1 MTKKEINEIKS
12 LFDTIQDC
20 GILTLAG
27 CYVDGEKKKVKTFNE
42 MFYNIPEEEMY
53 KYLEIFRKTLSGTP
67 GKNLVDASF
76 VSKDDGSKDLGKESG
91 KGLLKLLRDTEL
103 KDEALLD
110 SFYDKVIENYNYVGN
125 YLILLIYQAYDVP
138 GTTSDGI
145 EMDDA
150 SEEVFKYILCSICPM
165 KLTKPGLGFDDT
177 VGEIHTLKQIFAV
190 ELPENGFLFPEFN
203 ERSADDNAVLY
214 SSRRTDYMQDALLSN
229 VLDVTMTLPAKQ
241 QKDGFTELVTDVLGE
256 ESNFETILSI
266 QENLRETIRDKKN
279 EAAGETVFLDKNTM
293 RNVFEKSGVSDE
305 RLNRFDKKYDEQFD
319 MKKIRDRQIDS
330 EIVDET
336 MEVSGTGRREAAPMV
351 KIDEKLFADNVAPVR
366 NIEVRNSNMVL
377 RVNTKHTDII
387 DTRVID
393 GRKCLVIEL
402 TDDMTVNGIPVAEGT
417 VSK

>member
-1 MTKKEINEIKS
+1 
-12 LFDTIQDC
+12 
-20 GILTLAG
+20 
-27 CYVDGEKKKVKTFNE
+27 
-42 MFYNIPEEEMY
+42 
-53 KYLEIFRKTLSGTP
+53 
-67 GKNLVDASF
+67 
-76 VSKDDGSKDLGKESG
+76 
-91 KGLLKLLRDTEL
+91 
-103 KDEALLD
+103 
-110 SFYDKVIENYNYVGN
+110 
-125 YLILLIYQAYDVP
+125 
-138 GTTSDGI
+138 
-145 EMDDA
+145 
-150 SEEVFKYILCSICPM
+150 
-165 KLTKPGLGFDDT
+165 
-177 VGEIHTLKQIFAV
+177 
-190 ELPENGFLFPEFN
+190 
-203 ERSADDNAVLY
+203 
-214 SSRRTDYMQDALLSN
+214 MQDALLSN

-279 EAAGETVFLDKNTM
+279 EAVGETVFLDKNTM

-336 MEVSGTGRREAAPMV
+336 MEVSGTGRRKAAPMV

>member
-1 MTKKEINEIKS
+1 
-12 LFDTIQDC
+12 
-20 GILTLAG
+20 
-27 CYVDGEKKKVKTFNE
+27 
-42 MFYNIPEEEMY
+42 MY

-266 QENLRETIRDKKN
+266 YL
-279 EAAGETVFLDKNTM
+279 FSS
-293 RNVFEKSGVSDE
+293 SGVKFPKS
-305 RLNRFDKKYDEQFD
+305 
-319 MKKIRDRQIDS
+319 
-330 EIVDET
+330 
-336 MEVSGTGRREAAPMV
+336 
-351 KIDEKLFADNVAPVR
+351 
-366 NIEVRNSNMVL
+366 
-377 RVNTKHTDII
+377 NTKFK
-387 DTRVID
+387 RLC
-393 GRKCLVIEL
+393 GSGL
-402 TDDMTVNGIPVAEGT
+402 TV
-417 VSK
+417 